1 MRSAAGMR
9 EYKAVGMLRGA
20 TDASPTVRT
29 FLADGPDAEKIL
41 TAARALRERAGTLS
55 GMAAGDEVTRQAR
68 DVLADVLAVFAGE
81 PGPHWQAGA
90 QRLAPPVPGPG
101 ACGHADAP
109 PAHGPGPRVRAVE

>member
-68 DVLADVLAVFAGE
+68 DGLAAVLAVFAGG
-81 PGPHWQAGA
+81 PGLHWQAGA
-90 QRLAPPVPGPG
+90 ERLARRGPV
-101 ACGHADAP
+101 
-109 PAHGPGPRVRAVE
+109 RRAVPRPAPASARVPAPLVRSS